1 MYDYLF
7 YIDMDTIIMNADIK
21 LESFIDASER
31 KFDVVVT
38 EDMNGM
44 NTGVFLMRN
53 SAWTLWFLQT
63 AWEQTQLVPK
73 LTDDGKALPFRWEQR
88 AFHYLTRSAEWTKA
102 DLPVYSNYTE
112 VRKHFYMLPQCA
124 FNSYIL
130 HPFDLHADREA
141 SQYAPGDFLIHF
153 AGKSGVYKKQLM
165 QHYLE
170 QLSEGSG
177 GSSDTGTGS
186 GGKHYLRA

>member
-1 MYDYLF
+1 
-7 YIDMDTIIMNADIK
+7 MNADIK

-31 KFDVVVT
+31 KLDVVVT

-88 AFHYLTRSAEWTKA
+88 AFHDLTRSAEWTKPCIQNRLLFTQIA
-102 DLPVYSNYTE
+102 QIKRQLMYT
-112 VRKHFYMLPQCA
+112 VLKIV
-124 FNSYIL
+124 YIL
-130 HPFDLHADREA
+130 
-141 SQYAPGDFLIHF
+141 YT
-153 AGKSGVYKKQLM
+153 GKV
-165 QHYLE
+165 
-170 QLSEGSG
+170 
-177 GSSDTGTGS
+177 
-186 GGKHYLRA
+186 